1 MTVISVETLSSD
13 NSTKQLFMSEFTERR
28 FLIIQPV
35 SSLLL
40 SVTFIPSFRNLK
52 RINKR
57 NNEHRKLKKGLSK
70 AVIADFNDLIGPD
83 QFDSNDLEFIHNVQT
98 TLIINTTLGLFHRT
112 VNASAVEVNP
122 FHLPHTISF
131 YSDGYVSRRDFLFEQ
146 DRMNFIADKQY
157 WEESRYQ
164 FDLYIDNPWEDSE
177 IRLKEIYLSRPDLVS
192 LTFQHDG
199 KRRFNNCKKND
210 PSCNQPS
217 AQDVTGPPIMT
228 PGAEKVYVGTI
239 YVDPSFLNLRII
251 DTEAISLG
259 YLRIVTPN
267 VTLTVDIEYIDGQ
280 IDSDSAEIIEMQN
293 IHQTEESS
301 TMIVDKETRLK
312 FGESSSHLTSSNN
325 HITRSKC
332 DPFVGKSELMIMTYS
347 NQPTINKEVQKSS
360 DKFVSSP
367 SFLDFGTL
375 TNWNEKRMIDISV
388 TNNGDEPVRLMR
400 YKVSMDAAPRDSRN
414 SNTTVYNQNDVIFL
428 SGNDNKE
435 HATLSAELEFA
446 GKKIPQVIQPKATAT
461 DFASIILQAKFDPSE
476 SSETMPLSYRG
487 SILLHF
493 GPLDKDFSDW
503 KNTVI
508 GDPLGSHENL
518 LEIKFEV
525 KVMYGGMEYHVDEV
539 YFPTRRSQFVANEER
554 AISSNDAKCSKGFH
568 RTIHL
573 KNSFPAKVRIIG
585 MKIQNDS
592 SNVHNSSIYDCRKNF
607 NFYDFEGSNYNTKY
621 SDLSVAQA
629 GKFWGGITLS
639 YEYFA
644 SSIEKDIMFGSFRCN
659 LIIETDIAGYFYI
672 PLSLFSGLLQVEADR
687 TIVPIEC
694 QNSQYTTDKFGMDC
708 LESTKDS
715 ILGKMISSSIV
726 NNYGTKSI
734 KPKVSNDQWKNSIFQ
749 HFSTLAN
756 RVHGNNGKQYSSID
770 PVMISLGSLS
780 SNSTDSYS
788 LYLKN
793 LNPMPFRITEL
804 IPAIEGLEI
813 RLARTLTN
821 MKDFINAAEADIIDE
836 PQQSNEWI
844 KFHLSQKRSSILDS
858 FLYRDDINLS
868 SDASSTLQK
877 LYQNT
882 ANIHIHRNKVDGS
895 LHQTKSNHTNY
906 MNKHPP
912 RFSETLFVNST
923 DREIVTPI
931 LQVNGRICNLD
942 YRHSQNR
949 FWTIP
954 PGGVARLELLVRS
967 PPKQAFQDTDVAE
980 ILTTGLLLETSFG
993 QLLPVILSY
1002 HTLSGRL
1009 QIQDNEDQNA
1019 TTHAEARPVFRRSIG
1034 SQVSRNQHNRSSF
1047 MIQNTFS
1054 SDVLL
1059 RKVYSCNK
1067 WFQIQLQQNP
1077 SHDDIEEKII
1087 IRKGESI
1094 QATAHSI
1101 IDCPHSTA
1109 LNDVQMQSF
1118 FLCALDWL
1126 ENHHLII
1133 SSDCNDQGFIDDNFL
1148 HKDENESSD
1157 TQRSIISAIEA
1168 FKEVVIFM
1176 ENSHNRPIRNA
1187 ISERSNNNP
1196 SSISLLGSLSSDASI
1211 SGSQQKHILSNDA
1224 EKLYHRAFSEW
1235 KAMCKLNLNVVK
1247 GNAMADF
1254 DLIGDEAKQSEIPR
1268 TISTTLDKS
1277 YLRTRIVVPRL
1288 FASGKDPLESSQNMG
1303 MKSNLISFG
1312 VVTVSKLAALY
1323 VPVINPT
1330 GHPIRVRLIAST
1342 PKLSDESQFFVQS
1355 NAKSKHSWWTGGSY
1369 YLTDEKGALLISNHN
1384 VTIETSGGSSLSLMN
1399 PSLHSSSAF
1408 THGCSGRRCGT
1419 VFPSNNNHRVHEIQN
1434 VSPIGASAAVSSILS
1449 GRFYSH
1455 SGNVEKVIQS
1465 QVSAAYN
1472 YPPFALGSRSLKEI
1486 TIPPYGSANLGPVY
1500 FRPPSRNRFRSK
1512 LYLENSW
1519 TGLEK
1524 IRVEGTGGWEKIIF
1538 LETNDSESNIE
1549 TRFNKPTLMFMRT
1562 KKEGTKK
1569 SLVRHAL
1576 IANVGDTTVK
1586 VDGLYLREANSAH
1599 SHSIYPGQDNT
1610 DEVSNRC
1617 KRRGFEILDCNDTY
1631 HGQNNQTKSND
1642 VDSFTLKP
1650 KEARNIHVMLTHD
1663 CSFKSMY
1670 ITLVLDYTN
1679 SAGLSVHR
1687 REVELLL
1694 GYDLDQS
1701 DVDYCMTNHNQGLS
1715 FDFSR
1720 IHIGSGKKLS
1730 TRLFIL
1736 KFFSCI
1742 LPLFIL
1748 TLILIEIIFTVYRR
1762 RVSSK
1767 AFRNHTIKNV
1777 NNADSSL
1784 SKVDHDSADLTN
1796 LGKEQIRQ
1804 NFLPRFREDGM
1815 LQPQC
1820 VLLNGTL
1827 GRERQISI
1835 GNQHVES
1842 VKNLQVS
1849 KVTSTPASR
1858 RVSGAAVGKTL
1869 SEHIFLHYRFTNDKH
1884 EDEITKVGALLPY
1897 GFDWKKAV
1905 TKGIIRLHSQST
1917 PSLTRQIPN
1926 KRGSYLQDSGAVK
1939 ASEKVTKEPNSVKR
1953 TVEVFQ
1959 PKVSRKTESRI
1970 KENVPVDIDTKVKQ
1984 VIRESLSAT
1993 KPISRK
1999 IDFVEYNNV
2008 NGENKGDDTNRIT
2021 LKKEKCVSP
2030 DPQNIVKK
2038 ILPNQ
2043 VSLSREKVDSKP
2055 HNTKGKE
2062 GKGAKL

>member
-13 NSTKQLFMSEFTERR
+13 NSTLQLFMSEFTENRS
-28 FLIIQPV
+28 LIIQPE

-52 RINKR
+52 RKNKR
-57 NNEHRKLKKGLSK
+57 NHENRKLKKSLSK
-70 AVIADFNDLIGPD
+70 AVIADLNDLIGLD
-83 QFDSNDLEFIHNVQT
+83 QFDSNYLEFVHNVQT
-98 TLIINTTLGLFHRT
+98 KLLINTTLGMFHRT
-112 VNASAVEVNP
+112 VNASTVEVNP

-131 YSDGYVSRRDFLFEQ
+131 YSDGYVSSRDFLFEQ
-146 DRMNFIADKQY
+146 ERMNFIADIQY

-164 FDLYIDNPWEDSE
+164 FDLYIDNPWEDIE
-177 IRLKEIYLSRPDLVS
+177 IRLKEIYVSRPDMVS

-199 KRRFNNCKKND
+199 KRRFNNCKSD

-217 AQDVTGPPIMT
+217 AQDINGPPIMV
-228 PGAEKVYVGTI
+228 PGAKKVYVGTM
-239 YVDPSFLNLRII
+239 YVDPSFLDLRMT
-251 DTEAISLG
+251 DTEVISLG

-267 VTLTVDIEYIDGQ
+267 VTLTVDIEYIDDS
-280 IDSDSAEIIEMQN
+280 IDSDNAEIIEMQH
-293 IHQTEESS
+293 IHETEGSS
-301 TMIVDKETRLK
+301 TVIVDKETLLK
-312 FGESSSHLTSSNN
+312 FGESTSHLTSSNN
-325 HITRSKC
+325 HNKRSKC
-332 DPFVGKSELMIMTYS
+332 DPYEGKSELMIMAYS

-400 YKVSMDAAPRDSRN
+400 YKVSIDAAPSDSRN

-428 SGNDNKE
+428 SGNNDKE
-435 HATLSAELEFA
+435 HSTLTAELEFA

-461 DFASIILQAKFDPSE
+461 DFASIILQAKFVPSE
-476 SSETMPLSYRG
+476 SNETMPLSYRG

-493 GPLDKDFSDW
+493 GALDKDFSDW
-503 KNTVI
+503 KNTVMV
-508 GDPLGSHENL
+508 DPLGCHENL

-525 KVMYGGMEYHVDEV
+525 IVMYGGIEYHVDEV
-539 YFPTRRSQFVANEER
+539 YFPMRRSQFVTNDER
-554 AISSNDAKCSKGFH
+554 AISSNDAKCSNGFH
-568 RTIHL
+568 RTLHF
-573 KNSFPAKVRIIG
+573 KNSFPGNVRIVG
-585 MKIQNDS
+585 MEIQNDS

-607 NFYDFEGSNYNTKY
+607 NFYDFEGSNFNTKY
-621 SDLSVAQA
+621 SDLSVAQP

-644 SSIEKDIMFGSFRCN
+644 SSIEKDIIMFGSFGCN
-659 LIIETDIAGYFYI
+659 LIIETDIAGYFHI

-715 ILGKMISSSIV
+715 IVGKMISSSIV
-726 NNYGTKSI
+726 NKYGTKST
-734 KPKVSNDQWKNSIFQ
+734 KQQVSNDQLKNSIFQ

-756 RVHGNNGKQYSSID
+756 RIHRSNGKQYSSID
-770 PVMISLGSLS
+770 PVIISLGSLS

-788 LYLKN
+788 FYLKN
-793 LNPMPFRITEL
+793 LNPMPLQISEL

-821 MKDFINAAEADIIDE
+821 MKDFINTAVADIIDE
-836 PQQSNEWI
+836 PQQSNEWM

-858 FLYRDDINLS
+858 FLYRDDISLS
-868 SDASSTLQK
+868 SEASSTLQK

-882 ANIHIHRNKVDGS
+882 AIIHVHRNKVDGS
-895 LHQTKSNHTNY
+895 SHQTKSNQTNY
-906 MNKHPP
+906 MNQHPP
-912 RFSETLFVNST
+912 RFSETLFFVNST
-923 DREIVTPI
+923 EREIVTPI
-931 LQVNGRICNLD
+931 LQVNGRMCNLD
-942 YRHSQNR
+942 YRHSQMR

-967 PPKQAFQDTDVAE
+967 PPKQAFQDTDVAD
-980 ILTTGLLLETSFG
+980 ILTTGLLLESSLG

-1009 QIQDNEDQNA
+1009 QIQDKVDQNA

-1034 SQVSRNQHNRSSF
+1034 SKVSRNQHNRSSF

-1059 RKVYSCNK
+1059 QKVYSCNK

-1077 SHDDIEEKII
+1077 SHGDIEEKII
-1087 IRKGESI
+1087 IRKGKSI
-1094 QATAHSI
+1094 QAIAHSI
-1101 IDCPHSTA
+1101 IDCQHSTA
-1109 LNDVQMQSF
+1109 VNNVQMQSF

-1133 SSDCNDQGFIDDNFL
+1133 SSDCNDQGFIDDIFL
-1148 HKDENESSD
+1148 RKDENESSD
-1157 TQRSIISAIEA
+1157 TQRSIVSAIEA
-1168 FKEVVIFM
+1168 FKEVVMFM
-1176 ENSHNRPIRNA
+1176 ENSLNRPIRNA
-1187 ISERSNNNP
+1187 ISEGSNYNP
-1196 SSISLLGSLSSDASI
+1196 SSDSLPESLSSDDSK
-1211 SGSQQKHILSNDA
+1211 SGSQQNHILSNDA
-1224 EKLYHRAFSEW
+1224 EKMYQRAFSEW
-1235 KAMCKLNLNVVK
+1235 KAMCKLNLNVVT

-1277 YLRTRIVVPRL
+1277 YLRTRIVIPRL

-1330 GHPIRVRLIAST
+1330 GHPIRVRLIASA

-1419 VFPSNNNHRVHEIQN
+1419 VFPSNNNHRVLEIQN

-1486 TIPPYGSANLGPVY
+1486 TIPPYGAANLGPVY
-1500 FRPPSRNRFRSK
+1500 FRPPSRNRFRTK

-1538 LETNDSESNIE
+1538 LETNDLESNIE
-1549 TRFNKPTLMFMRT
+1549 TRFNKPTLMFTRT

-1586 VDGLYLREANSAH
+1586 VDGLYLREANDAH
-1599 SHSIYPGQDNT
+1599 THSIYPVQDKT
-1610 DEVSNRC
+1610 DKVSNRC
-1617 KRRGFEILDCNDTY
+1617 KRRGFEILDCNDIY
-1631 HGQNNQTKSND
+1631 HGQNNQTKSDD

-1679 SAGLSVHR
+1679 SAGLSVHH

-1701 DVDYCMTNHNQGLS
+1701 EVDYCMTNHNQSLN
-1715 FDFSR
+1715 FR
-1720 IHIGSGKKLS
+1720 RTHIGSGKKLS
-1730 TRLFIL
+1730 TRLFML

-1742 LPLFIL
+1742 LPLLIL
-1748 TLILIEIIFTVYRR
+1748 SLILIEIIFTVYRR

-1777 NNADSSL
+1777 NKSDSSL
-1784 SKVDHDSADLTN
+1784 SKVDHESADLTN

-1804 NFLPRFREDGM
+1804 NFLPRFRDDGM

-1820 VLLNGTL
+1820 VLQNGTL

-1835 GNQHVES
+1835 GNQPVES

-1849 KVTSTPASR
+1849 KVPSTSPSR

-1869 SEHIFLHYRFTNDKH
+1869 SEHIFLHYRCTNDKR
-1884 EDEITKVGALLPY
+1884 EGENTKVEALLPH
-1897 GFDWKKAV
+1897 GFDWKKAA
-1905 TKGIIRLHSQST
+1905 TKGIIRLNSQST
-1917 PSLTRQIPN
+1917 PVLNRRIPN
-1926 KRGSYLQDSGAVK
+1926 NRGSYLQDSSAVK
-1939 ASEKVTKEPNSVKR
+1939 ASEKLKKEPNSVKS
-1953 TVEVFQ
+1953 TVEVFMVQ
-1959 PKVSRKTESRI
+1959 PKVSRETESRI
-1970 KENVPVDIDTKVKQ
+1970 KENVPVDTDKKVKQ
-1984 VIRESLSAT
+1984 VIRQTLST
-1993 KPISRK
+1993 SRPISRK
-1999 IDFVEYNNV
+1999 IDFVESN
-2008 NGENKGDDTNRIT
+2008 IS
-2021 LKKEKCVSP
+2021 LKKEKCV
-2030 DPQNIVKK
+2030 
-2038 ILPNQ
+2038 LPNQ
-2043 VSLSREKVDSKP
+2043 ASLPHEKVDSKP

-2062 GKGAKL
+2062 GKGAKQ